1 MTLIDDYGH
10 HPVEIKASLKTA
22 KEVWPT
28 CRLIVL
34 FQPHR
39 YSRTKFLMKDFWSAF
54 NDADHLLVMDIFSAG
69 EIPIDNVHANDIVEG
84 VRDCGHKN
92 AEYIKNQNELNKRL
106 HRLIKYGDIL
116 MTLGAGDVWKLGR
129 DFLIIRS
136 SKKTNH

>member
-1 MTLIDDYGH
+1 MRS
-10 HPVEIKASLKTA
+10 SLL
-22 KEVWPT
+22 
-28 CRLIVL
+28 R
-34 FQPHR
+34 
-39 YSRTKFLMKDFWSAF
+39 S
-54 NDADHLLVMDIFSAG
+54 LLVMDIFSAG
-69 EIPIDNVHANDIVEG
+69 ERPIDNVHANDIVEG

-92 AEYIKNQNELNKRL
+92 AEYIKNQNDLNKRL